1 MLTTIQKPRIILKN
15 GKPQSV
21 VLSIRVYERLLE
33 LAEDK
38 EDLLELKLIKKQ
50 ETNFKELNKIMV
62 NAL

>member
-38 EDLLELKLIKKQ
+38 EDLLELKRIKRQ
-50 ETNFKELNKIMV
+50 GTNFKELSKIMANV
-62 NAL
+62 L